1 MANMHNEIEYV
12 FNLLE
17 NHRLKEALVQIH
29 AMASQCSSWQLRTD
43 VETLQTTYDLMLQ
56 YNAKGIKDPKQKDMY
71 NKIFRSAYEM
81 AERTH
86 IMKNSTSSFAL
97 YYDLIRTY
105 EHAKPHTLS
114 ELQMQLEAY
123 TEDAATAPLI
133 YSDANRCKSKEPGFL
148 YIGRKPKHRKPRHCS
163 IHFWY
168 RSMIFAS
175 SSVPSR

>member
-1 MANMHNEIEYV
+1 MHNEIEYV

-133 YSDANRCKSKEPGFL
+133 YSDANRCKSELAGIRERHEKALNELFERTWVSL
-148 YIGRKPKHRKPRHCS
+148 YWTEAEAQEAQIGRAH
-163 IHFWY
+163 
-168 RSMIFAS
+168 
-175 SSVPSR
+175 V